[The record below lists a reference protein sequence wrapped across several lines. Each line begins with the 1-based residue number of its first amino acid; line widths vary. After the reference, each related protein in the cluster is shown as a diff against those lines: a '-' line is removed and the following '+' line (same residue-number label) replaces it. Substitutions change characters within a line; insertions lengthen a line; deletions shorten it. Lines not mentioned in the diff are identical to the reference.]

1 MGSSTASFPLR
12 SRGDLSYI
20 DTTMFYSINTIIN
33 PYAQVLA
40 ALCKQYRI
48 AKLYVFG
55 SVVNGDFDNSTS
67 DIDFLAQFKER
78 APTPD
83 YAERFLGFEHD
94 LKALFNRPV
103 DLLTVEGL
111 KNPRMKNTVERTRK
125 LIYESNSEK

>member
-1 MGSSTASFPLR
+1 
-12 SRGDLSYI
+12 
-20 DTTMFYSINTIIN
+20 MFYSINTLIN

-40 ALCKQYRI
+40 ALCEQYRI

-55 SVVNGDFDNSTS
+55 SVANGDFDKTTS

-83 YAERFLGFEHD
+83 YVERFMGFERD

-111 KNPRMKNTVERTRK
+111 KNPGLRKTVERTRE

>member
-1 MGSSTASFPLR
+1 MSLSFPLR
-12 SRGDLSYI
+12 SRGDVSYI

-40 ALCKQYRI
+40 ALCERYRI

-55 SVVNGDFDNSTS
+55 SVVNGNFDKTTS

-111 KNPRMKNTVERTRK
+111 KNPGLKKTVEQTRK
-125 LIYESNSEK
+125 LIYESER